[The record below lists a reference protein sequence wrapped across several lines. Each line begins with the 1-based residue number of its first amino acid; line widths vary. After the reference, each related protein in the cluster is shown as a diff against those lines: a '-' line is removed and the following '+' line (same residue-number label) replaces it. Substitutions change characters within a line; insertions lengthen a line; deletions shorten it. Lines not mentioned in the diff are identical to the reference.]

1 MTDQELRLH
10 IVAEDVGLYVH
21 EESVRSTTKLPS
33 AARELSRIQ
42 EDIEH
47 VRLGIQMAMKGVDV
61 RQEMGV
67 YLELERLVA
76 TKRELEAERDRLQEA
91 ADLSSLF
98 KTIDAMLRS
107 DDLMRLADALGRFQ
121 RGLGIVGDASSTEFA
136 QGKNKV
142 VSLEERVLDLAVEK
156 LDSSLKIQ
164 NGEHCKMACKV
175 LGQLD
180 KTQLIAQHY
189 SMIRS
194 QPLLD
199 LWDGYSPENP
209 FVSWIPTFYDEV
221 LRSIASEFDWCSS
234 YLEEYYPGIVLDMIL
249 TFFRRIDVPCK
260 ARLAGATSQSSISSL
275 QSIEAMCQAVDST
288 ADFVDALFDILR
300 NASRVTQKKSEEEE
314 LVKSIMT
321 PYDDVLKHYPLKESN
336 HIKISLDS
344 IINSGMCWCVYVRAC
359 YCVTNLVMM
368 LCSEGLECF
377 NITNDSSSRPCR
389 VY

>member
-1 MTDQELRLH
+1 LTDQELRLH

-61 RQEMGV
+61 GQEMGV
-67 YLELERLVA
+67 YLELEQLVGA
-76 TKRELEAERDRLQEA
+76 KKELEEERDRLQEA

-107 DDLMRLADALGRFQ
+107 DDLMRLAEALGRFQ
-121 RGLGIVGDASSTEFA
+121 RGLGIVGDALPEFVE
-136 QGKNKV
+136 GKNKV

-164 NGEHCKMACKV
+164 SGEHCKMACTV

-199 LWDGYSPENP
+199 LWDGYSAENP

-221 LRSIASEFDWCSS
+221 LRSIASEFDWCRS
-234 YLEEYYPGIVLDMIL
+234 YLEGYYPNIVLDMIL

-300 NASRVTQKKSEEEE
+300 NASGVTQKKEEEEE

-321 PYDDVLKHYPLKESN
+321 PYDDVLKHYPIKESN
-336 HIKISLDS
+336 HMAFCLDS
-344 IINSGMCWCVYVRAC
+344 IIDSGMYIAAC
-359 YCVTNLVMM
+359 IYSCAAV
-368 LCSEGLECF
+368 
-377 NITNDSSSRPCR
+377 
-389 VY
+389 